1 MRNQGRGKGRGLK
14 HGSPFPNGFGRSTG
28 NGCRRGLGRKMMSDI
43 DDSHHRAED
52 VVQGR
57 RRRVMR
63 NDGSC
68 LSDGPGFGKGLG
80 RGNGQNRK
88 HVK

>member
-14 HGSPFPNGFGRSTG
+14 QGSTFQNGFRRGAGNGFG
-28 NGCRRGLGRKMMSDI
+28 RGLGRKMMNDS
-43 DDSHHRAED
+43 DDSLLRMED

-68 LSDGPGFGKGLG
+68 LSEGPGFGKGLG

-88 HVK
+88 HIK